1 MLESAERRLRLMRKG
16 IVEDTA
22 GVNLPCDSAA
32 AFNVALGFPGKDAA
46 MRVFKRAVA
55 CLGRIQES

>member
-1 MLESAERRLRLMRKG
+1 MRKG